1 MLDPNHPIAEF
12 ARSDGRY
19 HVDAYDFVFHA
30 LQHAHSVLN
39 MGQPSSGK
47 KTAGKKAAGKKAT
60 GKKATGK
67 KATTKEGKTTG
78 SDPPAEEEECHVS
91 GQELCAA
98 IRHLA
103 IEQYGYMAKC
113 VFNRWG
119 VKNTSDFG
127 NIVFNLIELGQMRKT
142 DSDRREDFDDV
153 FDFDREL
160 VEGFRI
166 SQSE

>member
-1 MLDPNHPIAEF
+1 MLDPNHPIAKF
-12 ARSDGRY
+12 ARTDGRY
-19 HVDAYDFVFHA
+19 HVDAYAFVFDA
-30 LQHAHSVLN
+30 LHHAHTVLN
-39 MGQPSSGK
+39 MGKPSAGKKAAGK
-47 KTAGKKAAGKKAT
+47 KTAGKKAAAKGRKAT
-60 GKKATGK
+60 KP
-67 KATTKEGKTTG
+67 EE
-78 SDPPAEEEECHVS
+78 PAEEEECHVS

-119 VKNTSDFG
+119 VTKTRDFG

>member
-1 MLDPNHPIAEF
+1 MLDPNHPIAQF
-12 ARSDGRY
+12 ARTDGRY
-19 HVDAYDFVFHA
+19 HVDAYAFVFDA
-30 LQHAHSVLN
+30 LHHAHTVLN
-39 MGQPSSGK
+39 MGGPSAGRK
-47 KTAGKKAAGKKAT
+47 AAGKKAAGKKAAT
-60 GKKATGK
+60 KGRKAT
-67 KATTKEGKTTG
+67 KAEQ
-78 SDPPAEEEECHVS
+78 PAEEEECHVS

-119 VKNTSDFG
+119 VKNTRDFG
-127 NIVFNLIELGQMRKT
+127 NIVFNLIEIGQMRKT

>member
-1 MLDPNHPIAEF
+1 MLDQNHPIAQF
-12 ARSDGRY
+12 AKADGRY
-19 HVDAYDFVFHA
+19 HVDAFAFVFDA
-30 LQHAHSVLN
+30 LHHAHTVLN
-39 MGQPSSGK
+39 MGSESE
-47 KTAGKKAAGKKAT
+47 GKKAAGKKTAS
-60 GKKATGK
+60 KKTAAKGR
-67 KATTKEGKTTG
+67 KEK
-78 SDPPAEEEECHVS
+78 EEESETPADEEERHVS

-119 VKNTSDFG
+119 VTNTSDFG
-127 NIVFNLIELGQMRKT
+127 NIVFSLIELGHMRKT
-142 DSDRREDFDDV
+142 EADRREDFDDV
-153 FDFDREL
+153 FDFEREL